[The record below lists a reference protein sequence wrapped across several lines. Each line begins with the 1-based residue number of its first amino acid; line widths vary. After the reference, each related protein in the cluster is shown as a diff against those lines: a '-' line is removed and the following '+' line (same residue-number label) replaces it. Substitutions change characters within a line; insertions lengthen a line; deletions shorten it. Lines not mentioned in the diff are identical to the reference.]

1 VRGRLI
7 SKLGLITAAL
17 VACGRG
23 GDTENTTTE
32 AANFIDRWTLAAQ
45 PRWAAWRAAEWE
57 AHTHI
62 RENDSTFAEKAAEAR
77 AAWEA
82 EIGRPEWAT
91 QARDV
96 LTTALDLHVKAAA
109 DPTLRGPTDADLAA
123 IEQIRLL
130 ARAYAESG
138 RDARQRRDQALGV
151 HLRTH
156 DRSLPK
162 LDGMPIP
169 SEEIEGRYRAAYD
182 LNERAVLW
190 SASLSVARE
199 LKPSYVALRDAQNQV
214 AAKAG
219 WDNHHAAVLAPYGMK
234 PDEMEATLRSAE
246 QALRPLY
253 RQLHTWARHELAA
266 RFAQEPPEQLPVHW
280 LDDPLGGTW
289 SGTFRIQGVDP
300 SEGLLGQGADGMI
313 RQAESWFTSNG
324 LPPLSAELWARSSFY
339 PADPAGRYFK
349 TPGASTWD
357 LNLGSDIRVMMSAT
371 PSEPWMHASHRELAY
386 AHAFEARDRA
396 GLPAPLRTQAPGAL
410 LDALATWADLAAS
423 RPQRLA
429 QLGLLPAAALP
440 DETLRLLEEAVTW
453 VPFIPFAAGTVATFE
468 REVYAGK
475 LPNDQLTAR
484 WWDLALIHQGVL
496 PPETRTERWADP
508 LYLGQLTDMPGRY
521 FEKALSTMIAF
532 QLHEKLCADLGVDP
546 RHGDLSNAPA
556 VGEAFRN
563 VAAQA
568 GVQPWRKVVKD
579 ATGQEP
585 SAEAMVRHFEPLMAW
600 LQEQNA
606 GRTATLPAKL

>member
-1 VRGRLI
+1 VRAKLI
-7 SKLGLITAAL
+7 SKLGLITATL

-23 GDTENTTTE
+23 GDTENATLAST
-32 AANFIDRWTLAAQ
+32 NFIDRWTLAAQ
-45 PRWAAWRAAEWE
+45 PKWAAWRAAEWE

-62 RENDSTFAEKAAEAR
+62 RDNDSSYAEKASEAR

-82 EIGRPEWAT
+82 EVGRAEWAT
-91 QARDV
+91 QAREV
-96 LTTALDLHVKAAA
+96 LAEALDLHVKAGQ
-109 DPTLRGPTDADLAA
+109 DPTVRGPTDADLAA

-130 ARAYAESG
+130 GRAYAESG
-138 RDARQRRDQALGV
+138 REARQRRDQALGV

-162 LDGMPIP
+162 LDGMPVP
-169 SEEIEGRYRAAYD
+169 SEEIEGRFRAAYD
-182 LNERAVLW
+182 LNERAVTW
-190 SASLSVARE
+190 SAALSVARE
-199 LKPSYVALRDAQNQV
+199 LKPTYVALRDAQNQV

-234 PDEMEATLRSAE
+234 PDEMEATLRGAE

-253 RQLHTWARHELAA
+253 RQLHTWARYELAA

-300 SEGLLGQGADGMI
+300 TDGLLTQGADGML
-313 RQAESWFTSNG
+313 RHAESWFTSNG
-324 LPPLSAELWARSSFY
+324 LPTLSAELWARSSFY
-339 PADPAGRYFK
+339 PVEPTSRFFK

-357 LNLGSDIRVMMSAT
+357 LNLGSDIRVLMSAT

-386 AHAFEARDRA
+386 AHAFEERDRA
-396 GLPAPLRTQAPGAL
+396 GLPAPLRTQPPGAL

-429 QLGLLPAAALP
+429 QLGLVPAAGLP

-468 REVYAGK
+468 REVYASK
-475 LPNDQLTAR
+475 LPSDQLTAR
-484 WWDLALIHQGVL
+484 WWDLALVHQGVL

-556 VGEAFRN
+556 VGETFRTI
-563 VAAQA
+563 ATQA
-568 GVQPWRKVVKD
+568 GTQPWRKVVKD
-579 ATGQEP
+579 VTGQEP

>member
-1 VRGRLI
+1 VRASLI
-7 SKLGLITAAL
+7 SKLGLFAVTL

-23 GDTENTTTE
+23 ADTENATSET
-32 AANFIDRWTLAAQ
+32 ANFIDRWTLAVQ
-45 PRWAAWRAAEWE
+45 PKWSAWRTAEWE

-62 RENDSTFAEKAAEAR
+62 RENDSSYAEKAAEAR

-82 EIGRPEWAT
+82 EVGRAEWAT
-91 QARDV
+91 QAREV
-96 LTTALDLHVKAAA
+96 MATSLDLHVKAAQ
-109 DPTLRGPTDADLAA
+109 DPTLRGPSDADLAA

-130 ARAYAESG
+130 GRAYAESG
-138 RDARQRRDQALGV
+138 REARQRRDQALGV

-162 LDGMPIP
+162 LDGMPVP

-182 LNERAVLW
+182 LNERAVTW
-190 SASLSVARE
+190 SAALSVARE
-199 LKPSYVALRDAQNQV
+199 LKPTYVALRDAQNQV

-234 PDEMEATLRSAE
+234 PDEMEATLRGAE

-253 RQLHTWARHELAA
+253 RQLHTWARYELAA

-289 SGTFRIQGVDP
+289 SGTFRIQGIDP
-300 SEGLLGQGADGMI
+300 SEGLVTQGADGML

-324 LPPLSAELWARSSFY
+324 LPTLSAELWARSSFY

-357 LNLGSDIRVMMSAT
+357 INLGSDIRVLMSAT

-386 AHAFEARDRA
+386 AHAFAERDRA
-396 GLPAPLRTQAPGAL
+396 GLPAPLRTQAPSAL
-410 LDALATWADLAAS
+410 IDALATWADLAAS

-429 QLGLLPAAALP
+429 QLDLIPAAGLP

-468 REVYAGK
+468 REVYASK

-484 WWDLALIHQGVL
+484 WWDLALVHQGVL

-532 QLHEKLCADLGVDP
+532 QLQEKLCADLGVDP

-556 VGEAFRN
+556 VGEAFRA
-563 VAAQA
+563 VATQA
-568 GVQPWRKVVKD
+568 GVQPWRKVVQD
-579 ATGQEP
+579 VTGQEP
-585 SAEAMVRHFEPLMAW
+585 SADAMVRHFEPLMVW
-600 LQEQNA
+600 LQEQNV